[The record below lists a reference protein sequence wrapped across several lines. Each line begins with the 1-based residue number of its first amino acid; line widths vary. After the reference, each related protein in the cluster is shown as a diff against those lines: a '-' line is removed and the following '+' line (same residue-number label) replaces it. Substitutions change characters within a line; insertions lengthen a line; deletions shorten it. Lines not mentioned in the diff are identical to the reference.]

1 LHRAVTIKIKK
12 ENMPWEKTENEI
24 RHRIQEPGLF
34 DPDSFRRKNIAPGI
48 DLILGKKKGKDTME
62 TQAIRFDKDNFTL
75 EEAKK
80 WLADH
85 KKDFS
90 KNTLETRDIKG
101 IEIFAAGTW
110 NSDIYSISDLDKMV
124 EAYNATKT
132 KVKPFL
138 KLGHNEMQ
146 PLLEADG
153 LPAAGWIDNLRRVGE
168 KLVADFVGV
177 PKAIYEL
184 IKAGS
189 YRTVSSEI
197 YWNFALDGEK
207 YPYLLKAV
215 AILGADIPAV
225 SSLKDIMSLYA
236 RGEPATAYIE
246 GAEVRIYEIKTEEI
260 KMEKE
265 MKELQEKLANA
276 EKLFTEEQTKSAAY
290 AVEKEGMTASMEEMK
305 GKCVEMTTKC
315 NELQTKCDELSKKYS
330 EVTEASRV
338 VEINTKIDELITAK
352 KVLPAQKEILFTIIK
367 NMPREA
373 KYSIDGKE
381 EALEGLV
388 MKFAETYTPI
398 NLPTDPAANGK
409 APEVKKFNNDD
420 DEKHAA
426 IEKYMA
432 EHKTSYTKA
441 YEAITLEARTE
452 AAKGKAE

>member
-1 LHRAVTIKIKK
+1 MPK
-12 ENMPWEKTENEI
+12 ELET
-24 RHRIQEPGLF
+24 
-34 DPDSFRRKNIAPGI
+34 KNI
-48 DLILGKKKGKDTME
+48 E
-62 TQAIRFDKDNFTL
+62 
-75 EEAKK
+75 
-80 WLADH
+80 
-85 KKDFS
+85 
-90 KNTLETRDIKG
+90 G

-110 NSDIYSISDLDKMV
+110 NSDIYTVDDLDKMV

-146 PLLEADG
+146 ALLEADG
-153 LPAAGWIDNLRRVGE
+153 LPAAGWIDNLRRIGE

-236 RGEPATAYIE
+236 KGEPAMAYAE
-246 GAEVRIYEIKTEEI
+246 GAEVKTYEIKTEDC

-265 MKELQEKLANA
+265 IKELQEKLANA
-276 EKLFTEEQTKSAAY
+276 EKLFTEEQAKTVAVTAEKDAAIVSL
-290 AVEKEGMTASMEEMK
+290 AEANAK
-305 GKCVEMTTKC
+305 TT
-315 NELQTKCDELSKKYS
+315 ELQTKHDDLVKEHTA
-330 EVTEASRV
+330 VTEAARV
-338 VEINTKIDELITAK
+338 VEINAKIDELITAK
-352 KVLPAQKEILFTIIK
+352 KVLPAQKEVLFAIIK

-373 KYSIDGKE
+373 KYSVDGKDE
-381 EALEGLV
+381 TLEGLV
-388 MKFAETYTPI
+388 MKFAEAYQPV
-398 NLPTDPAANGK
+398 NLPTEPAANGK
-409 APEVKKFNNDD
+409 APEVKKFDNDD
-420 DEKHAA
+420 DAKHAA

-432 EHKTSYTKA
+432 DNKVSYTKA
-441 YEAITLEARTE
+441 YDAITLEANTK
-452 AAKGKAE
+452 AAEGKAE

>member
-1 LHRAVTIKIKK
+1 
-12 ENMPWEKTENEI
+12 MPLET
-24 RHRIQEPGLF
+24 
-34 DPDSFRRKNIAPGI
+34 KNI
-48 DLILGKKKGKDTME
+48 E
-62 TQAIRFDKDNFTL
+62 
-75 EEAKK
+75 
-80 WLADH
+80 
-85 KKDFS
+85 
-90 KNTLETRDIKG
+90 G

-124 EAYNATKT
+124 EAYNKTKT

-138 KLGHNEMQ
+138 KLGHNKMQ
-146 PLLEADG
+146 SLLEADG

-236 RGEPATAYIE
+236 KGEPAMAYAE
-246 GAEVRIYEIKTEEI
+246 GTEVKTYEIKTEDK

-276 EKLFTEEQTKSAAY
+276 EKLFTEEQTKRAAY

-305 GKCVEMTTKC
+305 GKCAEMTA
-315 NELQTKCDELSKKYS
+315 KCDELQAKCDEWGKKYS
-330 EVTEASRV
+330 EVTEAARM
-338 VEINTKIDELITAK
+338 VEINAKIDELITAK
-352 KVLPAQKEILFTIIK
+352 KVLPAQKEMLFTIIK

-373 KYSIDGKE
+373 KYSVDGKDE
-381 EALEGLV
+381 TLEGLV
-388 MKFAETYTPI
+388 MKFAETYTPV
-398 NLPTDPAANGK
+398 NLPTEPTANGK
-409 APEVKKFNNDD
+409 APEAKKFDSAD

-426 IEKYMA
+426 IKKYMA

-441 YEAITLEARTE
+441 YEAITLEARTK
-452 AAKGKAE
+452 AAEGKAE